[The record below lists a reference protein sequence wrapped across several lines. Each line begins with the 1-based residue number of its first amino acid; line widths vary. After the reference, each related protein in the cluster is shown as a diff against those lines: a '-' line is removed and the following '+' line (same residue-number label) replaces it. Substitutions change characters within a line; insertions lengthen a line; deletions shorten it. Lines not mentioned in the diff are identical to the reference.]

1 MLNHKTEG
9 SDDIEVGCWRKRPGF
24 GQEAGGNKPQRLAK
38 EVAQK
43 LSSRIIGTTLKPG
56 V

>member
-1 MLNHKTEG
+1 ML
-9 SDDIEVGCWRKRPGF
+9 RKWPGF

-43 LSSRIIGTTLKPG
+43 FSSQVIGTTSKPA